1 MASVSIE
8 VAVVEVAIREV
19 RVVAGL
25 GGFVEQLSASGDP
38 GRQQANM
45 TIRVP
50 EAQFFTA
57 LERMETLG
65 EVRSQTLGSEDVSEA
80 VHRPGS
86 EPEELRTRGAE
97 SPVSTG

>member
-19 RVVAGL
+19 RVVAEGL

-65 EVRSQTLGSEDVSEA
+65 EVRSQTLGSEDVSD
-80 VHRPGS
+80 S
-86 EPEELRTRGAE
+86 
-97 SPVSTG
+97 S

>member
-19 RVVAGL
+19 RIVAEGL

-50 EAQFFTA
+50 GAQFFTA
-57 LERMETLG
+57 LERMEALG
-65 EVRSQTLGSEDVSEA
+65 EVRSQTLGSEGMCRS
-80 VHRPGS
+80 S
-86 EPEELRTRGAE
+86 
-97 SPVSTG
+97 S